1 MLRMIGC
8 MVLLLVTATAPAVA
22 QGAKNASAP
31 DVRSQLIGAWR
42 LVWDE
47 DVDANGKMVRLNE
60 TGIIMYTSDG
70 HMAVQ
75 IRTHGGSPRQAV
87 VQYDKGGYEGYYG
100 TFTVNEKDH
109 SVTHHVEGALVE
121 SLLGKDLTRVYEFSG
136 KQLIL
141 HSSRA
146 DEHWRICWEK
156 Y

>member
-1 MLRMIGC
+1 M
-8 MVLLLVTATAPAVA
+8 
-22 QGAKNASAP
+22 
-31 DVRSQLIGAWR
+31 DVS
-42 LVWDE
+42 
-47 DVDANGKMVRLNE
+47 GKTVRLKE
-60 TGIIMYTSDG
+60 PGIIMYTSDG

-75 IRTHGGSPRQAV
+75 IRTRAPSNNAA
-87 VQYDKGGYEGYYG
+87 VQYDKDGYEGYYG
-100 TFTVNEKDH
+100 TFIVNEKDH

-121 SLLGKDLTRVYEFSG
+121 SLIGKDLTRVYEFSG

>member
-1 MLRMIGC
+1 MKRSTSWAI
-8 MVLLLVTATAPAVA
+8 LLITLAISGTA
-22 QGAKNASAP
+22 QDAKKASASE
-31 DVRSQLIGAWR
+31 VRSQLIGAWR

-47 DVDANGKMVRLNE
+47 DRDASGKMVRLNE
-60 TGIIMYTSDG
+60 TGIIMYTNDG

-75 IRTHGGSPRQAV
+75 IRTLGSRSSQDP
-87 VQYDKGGYEGYYG
+87 VQYEKDGYEGYYG

-109 SVTHHVEGALVE
+109 SVTHHVENALVQ
-121 SLLGKDLTRVYEFSG
+121 SLIGKDLTRVYEFSG

>member
-1 MLRMIGC
+1 MKRSVGWAVMLI
-8 MVLLLVTATAPAVA
+8 AVA
-22 QGAKNASAP
+22 ISGAAQEAKTASAS

-47 DVDANGKMVRLNE
+47 DMDASGKMVRLNE
-60 TGIIMYTSDG
+60 TGIIMYTNDG

-75 IRTHGGSPRQAV
+75 IRTLGSQSSQDPVR
-87 VQYDKGGYEGYYG
+87 YEKDGYEGYYG

-109 SVTHHVEGALVE
+109 SVTHHVENALVQ
-121 SLLGKDLTRVYEFSG
+121 SLIGKDLTRVYEFSG

>member
-1 MLRMIGC
+1 MRRTANCALM
-8 MVLLLVTATAPAVA
+8 LLLAMMLPCEGQEATKTVA
-22 QGAKNASAP
+22 K
-31 DVRSQLIGAWR
+31 DVRGQLIGAWR

-47 DVDANGKMVRLNE
+47 EMDASGKMVRRNE
-60 TGIIMYTSDG
+60 SGIIMYTSDG

-75 IRTHGGSPRQAV
+75 IRMESDRSSSNPVRYGK
-87 VQYDKGGYEGYYG
+87 DGYEGYYG
-100 TFTVNEKDH
+100 TFTVNEKEH
-109 SVTHHVEGALVE
+109 SVTHHVENSLMPDLV
-121 SLLGKDLTRVYEFSG
+121 GKDLTRIYEFSG

>member
-1 MLRMIGC
+1 MKRISGWMA
-8 MVLLLVTATAPAVA
+8 MLLLAPAISGTA
-22 QGAKNASAP
+22 QEARIAP
-31 DVRSQLIGAWR
+31 VSDVRSQLIGAWR

-47 DVDANGKMVRLNE
+47 DIDASGKMVRLNE
-60 TGIIMYTSDG
+60 TGIIMYTNDG

-75 IRTHGGSPRQAV
+75 IRLLGPQSTQDPVRYAK
-87 VQYDKGGYEGYYG
+87 DGYEGYYG
-100 TFTVNEKDH
+100 TFTVNAKDH
-109 SVTHHVEGALVE
+109 SVTHHVENALVE
-121 SLLGKDLTRVYEFSG
+121 SLIGKDLTRVYEFSG

>member
-1 MLRMIGC
+1 MKRTVGW
-8 MVLLLVTATAPAVA
+8 MVTLLVALATSGTAKE
-22 QGAKNASAP
+22 AKKASSNG
-31 DVRSQLIGAWR
+31 VRSQLIGAWR

-47 DVDANGKMVRLNE
+47 DAETSGKMVRLNE
-60 TGIIMYTSDG
+60 TGIIMYTNDG

-75 IRTHGGSPRQAV
+75 IRTHGSRSSNDP
-87 VQYDKGGYEGYYG
+87 VQYEKGGYESYYG
-100 TFTVNEKDH
+100 TFTVNKKDH
-109 SVTHHVEGALVE
+109 SVTHHVENALVQ
-121 SLLGKDLTRVYEFSG
+121 SLIGKDLTRVYEFSG